1 MNYYIADTHFDH
13 ANIIRHC
20 NRPFKT
26 VEQMN
31 ETLIENCNA
40 VVKKEDDLF
49 FIGDFAYRS
58 KDPLSFAARIKGRKH
73 LILGN
78 HDKDQ
83 GITKEPD
90 FLSQFVEY
98 RQYDTIMDNG
108 RRVVLFHYPIVAWDG
123 HLKGYYH
130 LFGHVHNS
138 IELPWFD
145 AMEGIVNC
153 FNVCAEVTGYRP
165 VTLDELIAHQERVL
179 ALKNELIAQQERV
192 INSKNC
198 ARDYAEALRNLKLSR
213 CMLEYPRVLPSDN
226 TI

>member
-20 NRPFKT
+20 NRPFET

-31 ETLIENCNA
+31 ETLIENINA
-40 VVKKEDDLF
+40 IVKNEDDLYF
-49 FIGDFAYRS
+49 LGDFAFRS
-58 KDPLSFAARIKGRKH
+58 KDPLSFAARINGRKH

-83 GITKEPD
+83 GTAKEPD
-90 FLSQFVEY
+90 FLNEFVEY
-98 RQYDTIMDNG
+98 RQYATITDNG

-123 HLKGYYH
+123 HFKGSYH

-138 IELPWFD
+138 VELPWFD

-153 FNVCAEVTGYRP
+153 FNVSAEATGYRP

-192 INSKNC
+192 INSKK
-198 ARDYAEALRNLKLSR
+198 RPSDYADVLRDLWLSR

-226 TI
+226 KI